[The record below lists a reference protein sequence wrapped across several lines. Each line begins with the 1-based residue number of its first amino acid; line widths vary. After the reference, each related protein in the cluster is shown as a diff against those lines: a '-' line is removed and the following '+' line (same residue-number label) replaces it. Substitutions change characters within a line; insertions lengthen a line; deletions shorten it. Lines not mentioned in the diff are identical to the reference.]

1 MMTVITAGFFMVIAF
16 QVSEF
21 SMIFVP
27 VNRTKT

>member
-1 MMTVITAGFFMVIAF
+1 MKGFFMVNVF